1 MFHFFRSTLQ
11 LLSAG
16 VLVWTLPLKC
26 LVGRNLLLKGLCG
39 GADLPVK
46 IRRGGEYYYW
56 RIMNVPPLMKKYFV
70 KMFLA
75 CYDPNPA
82 IKILPLGI
90 AENFT
95 WHQLGTIFGACW
107 MFCCQFHRLC
117 CRWPEVD
124 WRTWSYFLAAL
135 NTCGTVWPAY
145 QAADKTLASLVSRD
159 LGSLLLLMSRSK
171 ELCFLLL
178 LL

>member
-1 MFHFFRSTLQ
+1 MNPPSKMSRWEKFTGKRSLWGHRFTGKNPPGGVNIII
-11 LLSAG
+11 G
-16 VLVWTLPLKC
+16 VLW
-26 LVGRNLLLKGLCG
+26 
-39 GADLPVK
+39 
-46 IRRGGEYYYW
+46 
-56 RIMNVPPLMKKYFV
+56 MKKYFV

-75 CYDPNPA
+75 CYDPAPA

-95 WHQLGTIFGACW
+95 WHRLGTIFGACW

-135 NTCGTVWPAY
+135 NTCGTVWLAY
-145 QAADKTLASLVSRD
+145 QAADKTLASLGSRD